1 VELTRL
7 PGSKCVLVDDNA
19 HLLDALADLLGSEG
33 MELVGRARTG
43 VEALQI
49 LDELPTTAVVL
60 DLRLPDMDGIEVA
73 RRAAEILRR
82 KTVVILYTSWADGQ
96 QVQDG
101 LDAGAR
107 GVVLKDGP
115 AENLLAAIAETAAG
129 RIYVD
134 PGIRGKRP
142 YQ

>member
-1 VELTRL
+1 M
-7 PGSKCVLVDDNA
+7 LVDDNA

-33 MELVGRARTG
+33 MELVGRASTG

-82 KTVVILYTSWADGQ
+82 KSVVILYTSWADGQ

-115 AENLLAAIAETAAG
+115 AENLLAAIAATVAG
-129 RIYVD
+129 GIYVD